1 MLVKKG
7 NRILN
12 IFEQEK
18 ASYLND
24 GYDEVELKNH
34 KYEVVTSATG
44 GRSYSI
50 AEYNALKNENDALKQ
65 GVKELNEN
73 DALKQE
79 VKELAEENIS
89 LKKEI
94 KKLTAKKGQDKENDK
109 EDGK

>member
-24 GYDEVELKNH
+24 GYDEVELKNN

-50 AEYNALKNENDALKQ
+50 AEYNALK
-65 GVKELNEN
+65 NEN